1 MKKLINNLVKVA
13 NYLDTEAMY
22 EESNTITEIAIKLAQ
37 SMDDIVEDDDVEDID
52 DEDIDDED
60 LNIDGENDID
70 LDDEDLDIDED
81 DEDDGD
87 NMQELSDLLDE
98 LGVSEKEKLEIIEMV
113 KKDTDNVEEFAYSGP
128 MPPSNEDEDLYTDE
142 MLGASDDMD
151 AQNLDL
157 NDMDS
162 QEEQSAADDAQ
173 MSENGFDDIRSILQ
187 DDPELLKWYESLGTD
202 VD

>member
-22 EESNTITEIAIKLAQ
+22 EESNTITEIAVKLAQ

-52 DEDIDDED
+52 DEDLD
-60 LNIDGENDID
+60 IDGEDDID
-70 LDDEDLDIDED
+70 LDDEDLDI

-98 LGVSEKEKLEIIEMV
+98 LGVSEKEKLEIMEMV

>member
-52 DEDIDDED
+52 DEDLDMDDM
-60 LNIDGENDID
+60 
-70 LDDEDLDIDED
+70 DDEDLDMDDMDED
-81 DEDDGD
+81 DDD

-128 MPPSNEDEDLYTDE
+128 MPPSDEDEDLYTDE

-162 QEEQSAADDAQ
+162 EEEQSAADDAQ

>member
-22 EESNTITEIAIKLAQ
+22 EESNTITEIAVKLAQ

-52 DEDIDDED
+52 DEDMDDED
-60 LNIDGENDID
+60 LDIDGEDDID
-70 LDDEDLDIDED
+70 LDDGDLDIDED

-128 MPPSNEDEDLYTDE
+128 MPPSDEDEDLYTDE
-142 MLGASDDMD
+142 MLGTSDDMD

-173 MSENGFDDIRSILQ
+173 MSETGFDDIRSILQ

>member
-22 EESNTITEIAIKLAQ
+22 EESNTITEIAVKLAQ

-52 DEDIDDED
+52 DEDLD
-60 LNIDGENDID
+60 IDGEDDID

>member
-60 LNIDGENDID
+60 LDIDGEDDID

>member
-52 DEDIDDED
+52 DEDMDDED
-60 LNIDGENDID
+60 M
-70 LDDEDLDIDED
+70 DDEDLDMDDMDED
-81 DEDDGD
+81 DDED

-113 KKDTDNVEEFAYSGP
+113 KKDTDDVEEFAYSGP

-162 QEEQSAADDAQ
+162 EEEQAAADDAQ

>member
-52 DEDIDDED
+52 DEDLD
-60 LNIDGENDID
+60 IDGEDDID
-70 LDDEDLDIDED
+70 LDDEDLDI

-128 MPPSNEDEDLYTDE
+128 MPPSDEDEDLYTDE

>member
-22 EESNTITEIAIKLAQ
+22 EESNTITEIAVKLAQ
-37 SMDDIVEDDDVEDID
+37 SMDDIVEDDDVEDI
-52 DEDIDDED
+52 
-60 LNIDGENDID
+60 
-70 LDDEDLDIDED
+70 DDEDLDIDED